1 MTIDKKTLFND
12 FLGQNKNR
20 KIFIGIDVSIN
31 SSQYNKFLNLFNSLN
46 HQFVLYNSNEE
57 LEKEIHNFNDIIYII
72 LTQKD
77 IYIKNIKNDSRF
89 FIFKPLDTPLATIK
103 IQNSTDTINFN
114 TQIENFILLN
124 AYIKYIVLNP
134 DLYVNISTLHGFGL
148 FTSKSICKRK
158 AIFTL
163 KGEIVKKDFINNKNF
178 IGEWNALQNN
188 MYLVREGRTSYGFIN
203 HSRNPNC
210 EIDTKTMNIIA
221 KTNIKKNEE
230 LLLDYRKEPLSQAY
244 INQFGKNYL

>member
-1 MTIDKKTLFND
+1 MTIDKETLFND

-20 KIFIGIDVSIN
+20 KIFIGIDASIH

-46 HQFVLYNSNEE
+46 YQVILYNSNEE

-77 IYIKNIKNDSRF
+77 TYIENIKNDSRL
-89 FIFKPLDTPLATIK
+89 FIFKQIDSPLPIIK
-103 IQNSTDTINFN
+103 ILNSTNTINFN

-134 DLYVNISTLHGFGL
+134 NLYIDISKLHGFGL
-148 FTSKSICKRK
+148 FTFNTICKRK
-158 AIFTL
+158 SIFTL
-163 KGEIVKKDFINNKNF
+163 KGKIVKKVFIKNKNF
-178 IGEWNALQNN
+178 FGEWNALQNN
-188 MYLVREGRTSYGFIN
+188 MYLVRKGRTSYGFIN

-210 EIDTKTMNIIA
+210 EIDTTTMNVIA

-230 LLLDYRKEPLSQAY
+230 LLLDYRKEPLPQAY